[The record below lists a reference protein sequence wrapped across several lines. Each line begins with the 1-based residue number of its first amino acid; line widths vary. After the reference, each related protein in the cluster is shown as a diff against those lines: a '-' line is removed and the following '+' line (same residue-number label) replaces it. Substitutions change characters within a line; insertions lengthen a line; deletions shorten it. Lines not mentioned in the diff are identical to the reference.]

1 MQIHLHICISFN
13 VPSAIARP
21 YAGGGS
27 GAEAFFV
34 AVGIRPGYKSGR
46 RFLPFGVT
54 KSLECEVADANES
67 ELKLRLILL
76 FGDCFGVTSSDY
88 SAGEQ
93 KT

>member
-1 MQIHLHICISFN
+1 MEHSLAVQNPVGSL
-13 VPSAIARP
+13 
-21 YAGGGS
+21 GS

-46 RFLPFGVT
+46 RLLPFGVT

-67 ELKLRLILL
+67 ELKLRLTLL